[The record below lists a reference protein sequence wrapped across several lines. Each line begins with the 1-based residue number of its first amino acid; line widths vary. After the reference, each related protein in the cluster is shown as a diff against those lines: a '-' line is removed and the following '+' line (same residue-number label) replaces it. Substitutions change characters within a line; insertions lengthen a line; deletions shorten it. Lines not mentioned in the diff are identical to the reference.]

1 MNYKR
6 KIAVKTE
13 MFRWGGQL
21 CSATIVG
28 SHTVV
33 IASYGNDEEFLWV
46 QAVKLPNCVQRGAVA
61 RSGVGLSRGKP

>member
-1 MNYKR
+1 M
-6 KIAVKTE
+6 KTE
-13 MFRWGGQL
+13 MFRWEGQL
-21 CSATIVG
+21 CSATMVG

-61 RSGVGLSRGKP
+61 RSGVSLGCGKP